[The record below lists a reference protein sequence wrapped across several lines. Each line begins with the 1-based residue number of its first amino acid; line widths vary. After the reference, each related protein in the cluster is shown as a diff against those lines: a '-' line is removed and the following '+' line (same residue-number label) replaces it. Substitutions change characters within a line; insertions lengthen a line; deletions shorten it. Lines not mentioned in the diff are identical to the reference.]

1 MSKYM
6 IYIRQSHSF
15 MSDEPCVNTFK
26 QNDISEMCIPE
37 RFFTQIGK
45 YPNCVCCRELMIK
58 PSGLT
63 IPIYIHEN
71 DKFETILDK
80 LNNYIRDDG
89 MTDDL
94 TITLKLDEL
103 GHRNYQTITIQKM
116 RD

>member
-1 MSKYM
+1 MMKYR
-6 IYIRQSHSF
+6 ICIGQSHSF
-15 MSDEPCVNTFK
+15 MSDESYINVFTQK
-26 QNDISEMCIPE
+26 DISEMCIPE

-63 IPIYIHEN
+63 IPIYIRDN

-80 LNNYIRDDG
+80 LNNYISDDG

-103 GHRNYQTITIQKM
+103 GPRNYQTITIQKM